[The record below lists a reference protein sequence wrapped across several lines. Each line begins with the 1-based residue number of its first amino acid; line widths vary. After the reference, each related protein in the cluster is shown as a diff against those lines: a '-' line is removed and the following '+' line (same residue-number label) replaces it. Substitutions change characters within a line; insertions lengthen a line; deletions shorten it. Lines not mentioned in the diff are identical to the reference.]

1 MSAESPSVPRPPGSR
16 LVRSLDAMANWP
28 WWLLAAISIGLLIAY
43 EIITDEKTGA
53 IFDFLKAGF
62 WVTLRVALTAYLLA
76 IVIGLVMGLAR
87 VSKNRL
93 FYNISSFYVELI
105 RGVPMLV
112 LLFYVAFA
120 ILPLLVDGLN
130 ALGIGVSTRD
140 VSSITR
146 VVVALGVGYG
156 AYSAEIFRAGIQS
169 IEKGQYEA
177 ASALGMSYLQTM
189 RFIVLPQALRRVLP
203 ALGNDFISMIKD
215 SALVSVLG
223 VRDLTQLSKLYSSST
238 FIYFQTWSMTA
249 FIYLSITVVLTRLV
263 RYMETRLQ
271 RAYRN

>member
-1 MSAESPSVPRPPGSR
+1 MSAESVSPAVPSGSR
-16 LVRSLDAMANWP
+16 LSSWVDRISEWP
-28 WWLLAAISIGLLIAY
+28 WWLLAAASIGLYIVYQIL
-43 EIITDEKTGA
+43 TDDQTGA
-53 IFDFLKAGF
+53 IFDFLKDGL
-62 WVTLRVALTAYLLA
+62 WVTVQVAIMAYALA
-76 IVIGLVMGLAR
+76 VTIGLITGLAR
-87 VSKNRL
+87 VSRNKVI
-93 FYNISSFYVELI
+93 YNIASFYVEVI

-130 ALGIGVSTRD
+130 TLGLPISTRDISSIARVVAALGI
-140 VSSITR
+140 
-146 VVVALGVGYG
+146 GYG

-177 ASALGMSYLQTM
+177 ASALGMSYFQTM
-189 RFIVLPQALRRVLP
+189 RYVVLPQALRRVLP
-203 ALGNDFISMIKD
+203 ALGNDFISMVKD

-249 FIYLSITVVLTRLV
+249 FIYLSLTVLLTRLV
-263 RYMETRLQ
+263 RLMETRLH
-271 RAYRN
+271 RAYQR

>member
-1 MSAESPSVPRPPGSR
+1 MSAESPPLSRPPGSR
-16 LVRSLDAMANWP
+16 LFRALDSMANWP
-28 WWLLAAISIGLLIAY
+28 WWLLVAIAIGLLIAFQ
-43 EIITDEKTGA
+43 IITDEKTGA

-62 WVTLRVALTAYLLA
+62 WVTLRVALTAYTLA
-76 IVIGLVMGLAR
+76 IVIGLVTGLAR
-87 VSKNRL
+87 VSKNRF
-93 FYNISSFYVELI
+93 FYNVSSFYVELI

-130 ALGIGVSTRD
+130 ALGVGVTSRD
-140 VSSITR
+140 VSAITR
-146 VVVALGVGYG
+146 VVVALGLGYG

-169 IEKGQYEA
+169 IERGQYEA
-177 ASALGMSYLQTM
+177 AGALGMSYLQTM

-238 FIYFQTWSMTA
+238 FIYFETWSMTA
-249 FIYLSITVVLTRLV
+249 FIYLSLTVVLTRLV
-263 RYMETRLQ
+263 RYMESRLQ

>member
-1 MSAESPSVPRPPGSR
+1 MSVKTVSSVAAPGSR
-16 LVRSLDAMANWP
+16 LSSWVDRISEWP
-28 WWLLAAISIGLLIAY
+28 WWLLAAISVGLYIVYQIL
-43 EIITDEKTGA
+43 TDDQTGA
-53 IFDFLKAGF
+53 IFDFLKDGL
-62 WVTLRVALTAYLLA
+62 WVTVRVAVMAYALA
-76 IVIGLVMGLAR
+76 ITIGLITGLAR
-87 VSKNRL
+87 VSRNKVI
-93 FYNISSFYVELI
+93 YNVASFYVEVI

-130 ALGIGVSTRD
+130 TLGLPISTRD
-140 VSSITR
+140 ISSITR
-146 VVVALGVGYG
+146 VVAALGIGYG

-177 ASALGMSYLQTM
+177 ASALGMSYFQTM
-189 RFIVLPQALRRVLP
+189 RYVVLPQALRRVLP
-203 ALGNDFISMIKD
+203 ALGNDFIAMVKD

-249 FIYLSITVVLTRLV
+249 FIYLSLTVMLTRLV
-263 RYMETRLQ
+263 RLMESRLH
-271 RAYRN
+271 RAYQR

>member
-1 MSAESPSVPRPPGSR
+1 MSAESPSLPKPPGSR
-16 LVRSLDAMANWP
+16 LWRGLDSIANWP
-28 WWLLAAISIGLLIAY
+28 WWLLAAIAIGLLIAY
-43 EIITDEKTGA
+43 EIVTDDKTGA

-76 IVIGLVMGLAR
+76 IAIGLVMGLAR

-93 FYNISSFYVELI
+93 FYNVSSFYVELI

-130 ALGIGVSTRD
+130 AIGIGISTRD
-140 VSSITR
+140 VSAITR

-238 FIYFQTWSMTA
+238 FIYFETWSMTA

-263 RYMETRLQ
+263 RYMESRLQ

>member
-1 MSAESPSVPRPPGSR
+1 MSAESPPLSRPPGSR
-16 LVRSLDAMANWP
+16 LFRALDSMANWP
-28 WWLLAAISIGLLIAY
+28 WWLLVAIAIGLLIAFQ
-43 EIITDEKTGA
+43 IITDEKTGA

-62 WVTLRVALTAYLLA
+62 WVTLRVALTAYTLA
-76 IVIGLVMGLAR
+76 IVIGLVTGLAR
-87 VSKNRL
+87 VSKNRF
-93 FYNISSFYVELI
+93 FYNVSSFYVELI

-130 ALGIGVSTRD
+130 ALGVGFTSRD
-140 VSSITR
+140 VSAITR
-146 VVVALGVGYG
+146 VVVALGLGYG

-169 IEKGQYEA
+169 IERGQYEA
-177 ASALGMSYLQTM
+177 AGALGMSYLQTM

-238 FIYFQTWSMTA
+238 FIYFETWSMTA
-249 FIYLSITVVLTRLV
+249 FIYLSLTVVLTRLV
-263 RYMETRLQ
+263 RYMESRLQ

>member
-28 WWLLAAISIGLLIAY
+28 WWLLVAISIGLLIAY